1 MRVGVPV
8 WNDRVA
14 PVMDESA
21 RLLVVDVENGQE
33 RGRLEHEL
41 SAAYPAQRARQ
52 LAGLGIHVLICGGI
66 SRPLANVLETY
77 GISLFPWTA
86 GPISEVLAAYLSGRL
101 LEPRWRM
108 PGCRWRAHRFRDNRR
123 SRRWDGSG

>member
-1 MRVGVPV
+1 MRVAIPV

-14 PVMDESA
+14 PVLDESA
-21 RLLVVDVENGQE
+21 RLLVLDIEDGQE

-66 SRPLANVLETY
+66 SRPLASVLESY

-86 GPISEVLAAYLSGRL
+86 GPIPEVLAAYLSGRL
-101 LEPRWRM
+101 LEPSWRM
-108 PGCRWRAHRFRDNRR
+108 PGCGWRAHRFRNSGR
-123 SRRWDGSG
+123 SRRWGEGG